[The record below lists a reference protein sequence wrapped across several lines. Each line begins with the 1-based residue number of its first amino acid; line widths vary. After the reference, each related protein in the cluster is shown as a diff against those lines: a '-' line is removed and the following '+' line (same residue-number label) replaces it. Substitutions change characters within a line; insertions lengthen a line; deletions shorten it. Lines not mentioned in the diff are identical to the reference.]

1 MSKENDRALRFYHEV
16 LGLEHLHYGLW
27 DDDDELTIEKLKQ
40 AQKIYEDYLID
51 KLPDSAKRILDVGV
65 GTAVMSA
72 RLQKMGFDIEGLSPD
87 INQKKIFCEKLN
99 VPFHHCRFEDFS
111 TDDQYDCII
120 MSESAQYIPYEKLLK
135 NASQC
140 IRKDGYLMVSDY
152 FTLNSAS
159 GILAKSG
166 HNLEKFL
173 LSAAANHFK
182 IIKQEDLTE
191 RVTKTLDIAK
201 LYVDKGEIAI
211 DIATEKFKIRH
222 PYWTRFFSWFFRK
235 KIADLQ
241 EQKQLIDS
249 EKFKANKRY
258 MFLLFQRDES

>member
-16 LGLEHLHYGLW
+16 LGLEHLHFGLW
-27 DDDDELTIEKLKQ
+27 NYDDELTIEKLKE
-40 AQKIYEDYLID
+40 AQKRYEDYLINNI
-51 KLPDSAKRILDVGV
+51 PDDAKRILDVGV

-72 RLQKMGFDIEGLSPD
+72 RLQKMGLDIEGLSPD

-111 TDDQYDCII
+111 TDDQYDCVI

-152 FTLNSAS
+152 FISNSAS

-173 LSAAANHFK
+173 NSAAANHFML
-182 IIKQEDLTE
+182 IKQEDFTE
-191 RVTKTLDIAK
+191 KVTKTLDIAK
-201 LYVDKGEIAI
+201 IYIDKTVIAI

-222 PYWTRFFSWFFRK
+222 PYWTRFFCWFFRK

-249 EKFKANKRY
+249 EKYKANKRY
-258 MFLLFQRDES
+258 MFLLFQLEDS